1 LQAVE
6 VRASTAEREL
16 ASTHQSLTE
25 ETARL
30 VAEREA
36 AEVGAIC
43 DALTHDLAE
52 LGIQV

>member
-6 VRASTAEREL
+6 ARASTAEREL

-36 AEVGAIC
+36 AEVGAISVRV
-43 DALTHDLAE
+43 
-52 LGIQV
+52 LGV